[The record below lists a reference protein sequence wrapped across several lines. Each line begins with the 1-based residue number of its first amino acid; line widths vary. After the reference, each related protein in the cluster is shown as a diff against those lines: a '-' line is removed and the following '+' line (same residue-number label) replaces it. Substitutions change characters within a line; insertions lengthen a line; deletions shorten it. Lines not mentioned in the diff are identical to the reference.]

1 MLHSQQLAIA
11 AGDAFLPSL
20 SSLLVKIP
28 DEFKPLA
35 ALGVGAVVLVLM
47 VLFHGIS
54 LHKILVH
61 FKRHELRLQAGR
73 PHLWGAA
80 FLFGW
85 AIFMML
91 SLHVI
96 EIVAWAY
103 ALLFLGLIVHP
114 ANAIYFCANA
124 YTTMGFGDV
133 DLNVL
138 WRNITP
144 VIAISGLF
152 TFAWTTSSLVNMV
165 ASYMKIVE
173 QLEIE
178 RAKEMDMRGAARHAQ
193 WNAIHQEQQTEQ
205 DAREDARKRASGLSF
220 FERRKVWRDEKQK
233 EEELRATVRDEVRR
247 IRDEERADENKLGQG
262 SPLDDP
268 GVKK

>member
-1 MLHSQQLAIA
+1 M
-11 AGDAFLPSL
+11 PSL

-35 ALGVGAVVLVLM
+35 ALGIGSVILVLM

-61 FKRHELRLQAGR
+61 FKRREIRLQAGR

-85 AIFMML
+85 AILMML
-91 SLHVI
+91 ILHLA
-96 EIVAWAY
+96 EIIAWAY
-103 ALLFLGLIVHP
+103 ALLYLGLIVHP

-124 YTTMGFGDV
+124 YTTMGYGTV
-133 DLNVL
+133 DLDNL

-152 TFAWTTSSLVNMV
+152 TFAWTTSSLVTMV

-173 QLEIE
+173 QLELE
-178 RAKEMDMRGAARHAQ
+178 RAKQLDMRAAARHSQ
-193 WNAIHQEQQTEQ
+193 WAAIHQEQQTEHDQ
-205 DAREDARKRASGLSF
+205 REQTRKAASGLSF
-220 FERRKVWRDEKQK
+220 FQRRKAWHEETEK
-233 EEELRATVRDEVRR
+233 EEQLRTAVREEVRR
-247 IRDEERADENKLGQG
+247 IRDEERAAENKLGQE
-262 SPLDDP
+262 SPLEDP
-268 GVKK
+268 GAKT

>member
-1 MLHSQQLAIA
+1 M
-11 AGDAFLPSL
+11 PSL
-20 SSLLVKIP
+20 SSLLLKIP

-35 ALGVGAVVLVLM
+35 ALGIGAVILVLM

-61 FKRHELRLQAGR
+61 FKRGELRLLAGR

-80 FLFGW
+80 FLFGS
-85 AIFMML
+85 AIFLML
-91 SLHVI
+91 SLHIV
-96 EIVAWAY
+96 EIMAWSW
-103 ALLFLGLIVHP
+103 ALLHLGLIVHP
-114 ANAIYFCANA
+114 ADALYFCANA
-124 YTTMGFGDV
+124 YTTMGYGTV
-133 DLNVL
+133 DLNIL

-152 TFAWTTSSLVNMV
+152 TFAWTTSSLVTMV
-165 ASYMKIVE
+165 ASYLKIVE

-178 RAKEMDMRGAARHAQ
+178 RMKQLDMRAAARHAE
-193 WNAIHQEQQTEQ
+193 WDAVHKEQQTEH
-205 DAREDARKRASGLSF
+205 DAREQTRKNAGGLSF
-220 FERRKVWRDEKQK
+220 FARRKVWREEKLK
-233 EEELRATVRDEVRR
+233 EEQLRAAAQDEVRQ
-247 IRDEERADENKLGQG
+247 IRDQERADENKLGQD

>member
-1 MLHSQQLAIA
+1 
-11 AGDAFLPSL
+11 LPSI
-20 SSLLVKIP
+20 SSLLLRIP
-28 DEFKPLA
+28 DEFKPAA
-35 ALGVGAVVLVLM
+35 ALGIGAVILVCM

-54 LHKILVH
+54 MHQILVR
-61 FKRHELRLQAGR
+61 FKRRELRLQAGR

-91 SLHVI
+91 TLHIV
-96 EIVAWAY
+96 EIIAWAWS
-103 ALLFLGLIVHP
+103 LMRLGLIVHP
-114 ANAIYFCANA
+114 ADAIYFVANA
-124 YTTMGFGDV
+124 YTTMGYGTV
-133 DLNVL
+133 DLNQL

-165 ASYMKIVE
+165 ANYLKIVE

-178 RAKEMDMRGAARHAQ
+178 RAKQLEMRANARHAE
-193 WNAIHQEQQTEQ
+193 WDVVNKEQAAER
-205 DAREDARKRASGLSF
+205 DLRATTKAGASDKGF
-220 FERRKVWRDEKQK
+220 FERRKVWREEAQK
-233 EEELRATVRDEVRR
+233 EEQFRADAQQQVRH
-247 IRDEERADENKLGQG
+247 IRDQERSDENKLGQ
-262 SPLDDP
+262 PDPFDDP